1 MSFPFAASALGG
13 MGMGMGIGL
22 QTTNFPDNSH
32 TVKDIL
38 YEVKEE
44 LSGDTEIIE
53 VDGGRRGQR
62 DDLETRIRHIES
74 ESARMS
80 SENGV
85 LKQLIMDSRL
95 KQAIMQDKMERVL
108 KTLYNVFMGGGNS
121 NSLSISTNGST
132 GSMVPAPSRSSLAP
146 QMLENLLF
154 RLDSLQTY
162 GLRSKKCAA

>member
-1 MSFPFAASALGG
+1 MIHVASTLGG
-13 MGMGMGIGL
+13 MGMGL
-22 QTTNFPDNSH
+22 QISNFPDNSH
-32 TVKDIL
+32 IVKDIL
-38 YEVKEE
+38 YEVKEQS
-44 LSGDTEIIE
+44 SGDTEVVEI
-53 VDGGRRGQR
+53 DGDRRGQR
-62 DDLETRIRHIES
+62 EDLESRIRNIES

-80 SENGV
+80 SENVV

-121 NSLSISTNGST
+121 NSLSISTNGSST
-132 GSMVPAPSRSSLAP
+132 SMVPVPTRSSLAP

-162 GLRSKKCAA
+162 GLRLVMKSALLST

>member
-1 MSFPFAASALGG
+1 M
-13 MGMGMGIGL
+13 GL
-22 QTTNFPDNSH
+22 QAPNFQDTSQ

-38 YEVKEE
+38 YEVKEDT
-44 LSGDTEIIE
+44 SGETEIIE
-53 VDGGRRGQR
+53 IDGGRRGQR
-62 DDLETRIRHIES
+62 EDLESRIRHIEC

-80 SENGV
+80 SENSV
-85 LKQLIMDSRL
+85 LKQLIMDSRM

-132 GSMVPAPSRSSLAP
+132 GSMVPAPTRSALAP

-162 GLRSKKCAA
+162 GLRSEKCTTLHLNLFCDALPFSTVS